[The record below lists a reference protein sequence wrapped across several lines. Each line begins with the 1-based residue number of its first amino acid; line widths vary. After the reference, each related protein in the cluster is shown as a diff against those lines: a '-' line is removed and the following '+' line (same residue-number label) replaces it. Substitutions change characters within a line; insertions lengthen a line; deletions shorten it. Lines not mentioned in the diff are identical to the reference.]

1 MRITNTGLDMNTQY
15 LSEQLIRIDNL
26 IRIILIGTVSNQ
38 QIKECIAFISPDLE
52 FNLSEDLKY
61 AATIQI
67 YSEALHLLKQKYGIS
82 CNPMDLTNI
91 EVARFIGYVL
101 DQSQRI
107 DLEHDRFAR
116 QELKNRESL
125 EVYLRQLLNHYAR
138 LLFVRVDF
146 AIQQQY
152 QSEIDIRQFHS
163 LMKKMSNR
171 YSNRDGCFS
180 GLQGFAWAIE
190 QGETKGFHCHVLL
203 IYDGSKHQN
212 DFGIGLAVSQY
223 WYQLTEG
230 RGSCFISNAS
240 DYKAQFEEQGKLG
253 IGMIHR
259 SQHLQ
264 VENAINAAVY
274 LVNPEKKYQNLR
286 VRVPRMR
293 TFDHGNFNVHW
304 RRGKIDQAIRV
315 LKS

>member
-1 MRITNTGLDMNTQY
+1 MRITNTGLNMNTQY

-61 AATIQI
+61 AATIQL

-91 EVARFIGYVL
+91 DVARFIGYVL

-107 DLEHDRFAR
+107 ELEDDRFAR

-125 EVYLRQLLNHYAR
+125 EIYLRQLLNHYAR

-152 QSEIDIRQFHS
+152 QSEIDIRQFHN

-223 WYQLTEG
+223 WHQLTEG
-230 RGSCFISNAS
+230 RGSCFISNAP

-259 SQHLQ
+259 SQPLQ
-264 VENAINAAVY
+264 VENAINSAVY

-304 RRGKIDQAIRV
+304 RRGKVGQSIEV
-315 LKS
+315 CNL

>member
-1 MRITNTGLDMNTQY
+1 MRIINTRLNMNIQY
-15 LSEQLIRIDNL
+15 HSEQLIRIDNL
-26 IRIILIGTVSNQ
+26 IRNVLIGTVSNQ
-38 QIKECIAFISPDLE
+38 QIKEAITLVSPDLA

-61 AATIQI
+61 AETIQI
-67 YSEALHLLKQKYGIS
+67 YSEALHLLKHKQGIS
-82 CNPMDLTNI
+82 CNPIDLTSLD
-91 EVARFIGYVL
+91 VAYFIGYVL
-101 DQSQRI
+101 NQSQRI
-107 DLEHDRFAR
+107 DLEDDRFAR
-116 QELKNRESL
+116 QELRNRESL
-125 EVYLRQLLNHYAR
+125 EIYLRQLLNHYAR

-163 LMKKMSNR
+163 LMKTMSNR

-212 DFGIGLAVSQY
+212 DFGIGLAISKY
-223 WYQLTEG
+223 WHELTEG
-230 RGSCFISNAS
+230 RGSCFISNAP

-259 SQHLQ
+259 SQPLQ
-264 VENAINAAVY
+264 IENAINSAIY

-293 TFDHGNFNVHW
+293 TFDHGSFNVHW
-304 RRGKIDQAIRV
+304 RRGKV
-315 LKS
+315 EKSIEV

>member
-107 DLEHDRFAR
+107 DLEDDRFAR

-125 EVYLRQLLNHYAR
+125 EIYLRQLLNHYAR

-152 QSEIDIRQFHS
+152 QSEIDIRQFHN

-230 RGSCFISNAS
+230 RGSCFISNAP

-259 SQHLQ
+259 SQPLQ
-264 VENAINAAVY
+264 VENAINSAVY

-304 RRGKIDQAIRV
+304 RRGKVGQSIEV
-315 LKS
+315 CNL

>member
-1 MRITNTGLDMNTQY
+1 MNTQY
-15 LSEQLIRIDNL
+15 HSEQLIRIDNL
-26 IRIILIGTVSNQ
+26 IRTILIGKASNQ
-38 QIKECIAFISPDLE
+38 QIKEAIILVSPDLE
-52 FNLSEDLKY
+52 FNLSEDLEY

-67 YSEALHLLKQKYGIS
+67 YSEVLDLLKHKYGIS
-82 CNPMDLTNI
+82 SNSMDLNSMDI
-91 EVARFIGYVL
+91 AHFICYVL
-101 DQSQRI
+101 NQFQRI
-107 DLEHDRFAR
+107 DLEDDRFAR
-116 QELKNRESL
+116 QELRNRESL
-125 EVYLRQLLNHYAR
+125 EIYLRQLLKHYAR

-152 QSEIDIRQFHS
+152 QSEIDIKQFHS

-223 WYQLTEG
+223 WHQLTEG
-230 RGSCFISNAS
+230 RGSCFISNAP
-240 DYKAQFEEQGKLG
+240 DYKAQFEEQGRLG

-259 SQHLQ
+259 CQPLQ
-264 VENAINAAVY
+264 VENAIKSAIY

-293 TFDHGNFNVHW
+293 TFNHGSFNVHW
-304 RRGKIDQAIRV
+304 RRGKVGQSIKVCNLELI
-315 LKS
+315 

>member
-1 MRITNTGLDMNTQY
+1 MNSQY
-15 LSEQLIRIDNL
+15 HSEQLIRIDNL
-26 IRIILIGTVSNQ
+26 IRNVLIGKISNQ
-38 QIKECIAFISPDLE
+38 QIKEAITFISPDLA

-61 AATIQI
+61 AETIQI
-67 YSEALHLLKQKYGIS
+67 YSEALHLLKHKQGIS
-82 CNPMDLTNI
+82 CNPMDLTSLD
-91 EVARFIGYVL
+91 VAYFIGYIL
-101 DQSQRI
+101 NQSQRI
-107 DLEHDRFAR
+107 DLEDDRFAR
-116 QELKNRESL
+116 QEIRNRESL
-125 EVYLRQLLNHYAR
+125 ETYLRQLLCHYAR

-152 QSEIDIRQFHS
+152 QSEINIRQFHN

-212 DFGIGLAVSQY
+212 DFGIGLAISQY
-223 WYQLTEG
+223 WHQLTEG
-230 RGSCFISNAS
+230 RGSCFISNAP
-240 DYKAQFEEQGKLG
+240 DYKAQFEEQGRLG

-259 SQHLQ
+259 SQPLQ
-264 VENAINAAVY
+264 VENAINSAVY

-286 VRVPRMR
+286 VRVPHMR
-293 TFDHGNFNVHW
+293 TFNHGNFNVHW
-304 RRGKIDQAIRV
+304 RRGKVRQSIEVCNQELI
-315 LKS
+315 

>member
-1 MRITNTGLDMNTQY
+1 MRITNTGLNMNTQY
-15 LSEQLIRIDNL
+15 HSEQLIRIDNL
-26 IRIILIGTVSNQ
+26 IRTILIGTVSNQ
-38 QIKECIAFISPDLE
+38 QIKEAITLISPDLE

-91 EVARFIGYVL
+91 DLARFIGYVL

-125 EVYLRQLLNHYAR
+125 EIYLRQLLNHYAR

-190 QGETKGFHCHVLL
+190 QGGTKGFHCHFLL

-223 WYQLTEG
+223 WHQLTEG
-230 RGSCFISNAS
+230 RGSCFISNAP

-259 SQHLQ
+259 SQPIQ
-264 VENAINAAVY
+264 VENAINSAVY

>member
-1 MRITNTGLDMNTQY
+1 MRITNTGLNMNTQY
-15 LSEQLIRIDNL
+15 HSELLIRIDNL
-26 IRIILIGTVSNQ
+26 IRNVLIGKVSNQ
-38 QIKECIAFISPDLE
+38 QIKEAITFISPDLA

-61 AATIQI
+61 AETIQI
-67 YSEALHLLKQKYGIS
+67 YSEALHLLKHKQGIS
-82 CNPMDLTNI
+82 CNPMDLTSLD
-91 EVARFIGYVL
+91 VAYFIGYIL
-101 DQSQRI
+101 NQSQRI
-107 DLEHDRFAR
+107 DLEDDRFAR
-116 QELKNRESL
+116 QENRNRESL
-125 EVYLRQLLNHYAR
+125 ETYLRQLLKHYAR

-152 QSEIDIRQFHS
+152 QSEIDIRQFHG

-223 WYQLTEG
+223 WHQLTEG
-230 RGSCFISNAS
+230 RGSCFISNAP

-259 SQHLQ
+259 SQPLQ
-264 VENAINAAVY
+264 IENAINSAIY

-293 TFDHGNFNVHW
+293 TFDHGSFNVHW
-304 RRGKIDQAIRV
+304 RRGKVR
-315 LKS
+315 LN

>member
-1 MRITNTGLDMNTQY
+1 MNTQY
-15 LSEQLIRIDNL
+15 HSEQLIRIDNL
-26 IRIILIGTVSNQ
+26 IRTILIGKASNQ
-38 QIKECIAFISPDLE
+38 QIKEAIILVSPDLE
-52 FNLSEDLKY
+52 FNLSEDLEY

-67 YSEALHLLKQKYGIS
+67 YSEALHLLKHKHAVS
-82 CNPMDLTNI
+82 SNSMDLNSMD
-91 EVARFIGYVL
+91 VAHFIGHIL
-101 DQSQRI
+101 NQFQRI
-107 DLEHDRFAR
+107 DLEDDRFAR
-116 QELKNRESL
+116 QELRNRESL
-125 EVYLRQLLNHYAR
+125 EIYLRQLLKHYAR

-152 QSEIDIRQFHS
+152 QSEIDIKQFHG

-230 RGSCFISNAS
+230 RGSCFISNAP

-259 SQHLQ
+259 SQSLL
-264 VENAINAAVY
+264 VENAINSAIY

-293 TFDHGNFNVHW
+293 TFNHGNFNVHW
-304 RRGKIDQAIRV
+304 RRGKAEQ
-315 LKS
+315 

>member
-107 DLEHDRFAR
+107 DLEDDRFAR

-125 EVYLRQLLNHYAR
+125 EIYLRQLLNHYAL

-152 QSEIDIRQFHS
+152 QSEIDIRQFHN

-230 RGSCFISNAS
+230 RGSCFISNAP

-259 SQHLQ
+259 SQPLQ
-264 VENAINAAVY
+264 VENAINSAVY

-304 RRGKIDQAIRV
+304 RRGKVGQSIEV
-315 LKS
+315 CNL

>member
-1 MRITNTGLDMNTQY
+1 MNTQY
-15 LSEQLIRIDNL
+15 HSEQLIRIDNL

-38 QIKECIAFISPDLE
+38 QIKEAITLISPDLE

-67 YSEALHLLKQKYGIS
+67 YSEALYLLKQQYGIS

-91 EVARFIGYVL
+91 DLARFIGYVL

-107 DLEHDRFAR
+107 DLEHDHFAR

-125 EVYLRQLLNHYAR
+125 EIYLRQLLNHYAR

-152 QSEIDIRQFHS
+152 QSEIDVRQFHN

-223 WYQLTEG
+223 WHQLTEG
-230 RGSCFISNAS
+230 RGSCFISNAP
-240 DYKAQFEEQGKLG
+240 DYKAQFKEQGKLG
-253 IGMIHR
+253 VGMIHR
-259 SQHLQ
+259 SQPLQ

-304 RRGKIDQAIRV
+304 RRGKVGQSIEV
-315 LKS
+315 CNL

>member
-1 MRITNTGLDMNTQY
+1 MNTQY
-15 LSEQLIRIDNL
+15 HSEQLIRIDNL
-26 IRIILIGTVSNQ
+26 IRTILIGKASNQ
-38 QIKECIAFISPDLE
+38 QIKEAIILVSPDLE
-52 FNLSEDLKY
+52 FNLSEDLEY

-67 YSEALHLLKQKYGIS
+67 YSEALHLLKHKHAVS
-82 CNPMDLTNI
+82 SNSMDLNSMD
-91 EVARFIGYVL
+91 VAHFIGYVL
-101 DQSQRI
+101 NQFQRI
-107 DLEHDRFAR
+107 DLEDDRFAR
-116 QELKNRESL
+116 QELRNRESL
-125 EVYLRQLLNHYAR
+125 EIYLRQLLKHYAR

-152 QSEIDIRQFHS
+152 QSEIDIKQFHG

-230 RGSCFISNAS
+230 RGSCFISNAP

-259 SQHLQ
+259 SQSLL
-264 VENAINAAVY
+264 VENAINSAIY

-293 TFDHGNFNVHW
+293 TFNHGNFNVHW
-304 RRGKIDQAIRV
+304 RRGKAEQ
-315 LKS
+315 

>member
-1 MRITNTGLDMNTQY
+1 MNTQY
-15 LSEQLIRIDNL
+15 HSEQLIRIDNL
-26 IRIILIGTVSNQ
+26 IRTILIGKISNQ
-38 QIKECIAFISPDLE
+38 QIKEAIAFISPDLV
-52 FNLSEDLKY
+52 FNLSEDLEY

-67 YSEALHLLKQKYGIS
+67 YSEALHLLKHKHGIS
-82 CNPMDLTNI
+82 SNSMDLNSMDI
-91 EVARFIGYVL
+91 AHFIGYVL
-101 DQSQRI
+101 NQFQRI
-107 DLEHDRFAR
+107 DLEDDRFAR
-116 QELKNRESL
+116 QELRNRESL
-125 EVYLRQLLNHYAR
+125 EIYLRQLLKHYAR

-152 QSEIDIRQFHS
+152 QSEIDITQFHS

-223 WYQLTEG
+223 WYHLTEG
-230 RGSCFISNAS
+230 RGSCFISNAP

-259 SQHLQ
+259 SQPLQ
-264 VENAINAAVY
+264 VENAINSAIY
-274 LVNPEKKYQNLR
+274 LVNPEKKHQNLR
-286 VRVPRMR
+286 VRVPHMR
-293 TFDHGNFNVHW
+293 TFNHGKFNVHW
-304 RRGKIDQAIRV
+304 RRGKAEQ
-315 LKS
+315 

>member
-1 MRITNTGLDMNTQY
+1 MNTQY
-15 LSEQLIRIDNL
+15 HSEQLIRIDNL
-26 IRIILIGTVSNQ
+26 IRNVLIGKISNQ
-38 QIKECIAFISPDLE
+38 QIKEAITLVSPDLAL
-52 FNLSEDLKY
+52 NLSEDLKY

-67 YSEALHLLKQKYGIS
+67 YSETLHLLKHKHGIS
-82 CNPMDLTNI
+82 CNPMDLTSI
-91 EVARFIGYVL
+91 DIAHFIGYVL
-101 DQSQRI
+101 NQSIEI
-107 DLEHDRFAR
+107 DLEDDRFAR
-116 QELKNRESL
+116 QELRNRESL
-125 EVYLRQLLNHYAR
+125 EIYLRQLLKHYAR

-152 QSEIDIRQFHS
+152 QSEIDIRQFHH

-171 YSNRDGCFS
+171 YSNRDGCFA

-223 WYQLTEG
+223 WSELTEG
-230 RGSCFISNAS
+230 RGSCFISNAP

-259 SQHLQ
+259 SQALQ
-264 VENAINAAVY
+264 VENAINSAVY

-293 TFDHGNFNVHW
+293 TFNHGSFNVHW
-304 RRGKIDQAIRV
+304 RRGKVGQSIEV
-315 LKS
+315 CNP

>member
-1 MRITNTGLDMNTQY
+1 MNTQY
-15 LSEQLIRIDNL
+15 HSEQLIRIDNL

-38 QIKECIAFISPDLE
+38 QIKEAITLISPDLE

-67 YSEALHLLKQKYGIS
+67 YSEALYLLKQQYGIS

-91 EVARFIGYVL
+91 DLARFIGYVL

-107 DLEHDRFAR
+107 DLEHDHFAR

-125 EVYLRQLLNHYAR
+125 EIYLRQLLNHYAR

-152 QSEIDIRQFHS
+152 QSEIDVRQFHN

-223 WYQLTEG
+223 WHQLTEG
-230 RGSCFISNAS
+230 RGSCFISNAP
-240 DYKAQFEEQGKLG
+240 DYKAQFKEQGKLG

-259 SQHLQ
+259 SQPLQ

-304 RRGKIDQAIRV
+304 RRGKVGQSIEV
-315 LKS
+315 CNL

>member
-1 MRITNTGLDMNTQY
+1 MNTKY
-15 LSEQLIRIDNL
+15 HSEQLIRIDNL
-26 IRIILIGTVSNQ
+26 IRIILIGKISNQ
-38 QIKECIAFISPDLE
+38 QIKEAITFISPDLA

-61 AATIQI
+61 AETIQI
-67 YSEALHLLKQKYGIS
+67 YSEALHLLKHRQGIS
-82 CNPMDLTNI
+82 CNPMDLTSI
-91 EVARFIGYVL
+91 DLAHFIGYIL
-101 DQSQRI
+101 NQSQRI
-107 DLEHDRFAR
+107 DLEDDRFAR
-116 QELKNRESL
+116 QELSNRESL
-125 EVYLRQLLNHYAR
+125 ETYLRQLLNHYAR

-223 WYQLTEG
+223 WHQLTEG
-230 RGSCFISNAS
+230 RGSCFISNAP

-259 SQHLQ
+259 SQPLQ
-264 VENAINAAVY
+264 VENAINSAIY

-304 RRGKIDQAIRV
+304 RRGKV
-315 LKS
+315 GKSIEVCNQSLI

>member
-1 MRITNTGLDMNTQY
+1 MNTQY

-38 QIKECIAFISPDLE
+38 QIKEAITLISPDLE

-67 YSEALHLLKQKYGIS
+67 YSEALYLLKQQYGIS

-91 EVARFIGYVL
+91 DLARFIGYVL

-107 DLEHDRFAR
+107 ESEDDRFAR
-116 QELKNRESL
+116 QELRNRESL
-125 EVYLRQLLNHYAR
+125 EIYLRQLLNHYAR

-146 AIQQQY
+146 AIEQQY

-171 YSNRDGCFS
+171 YSNGDGCFS

-223 WYQLTEG
+223 WHQLTDG
-230 RGSCFISNAS
+230 RGSCFISNAP
-240 DYKAQFEEQGKLG
+240 DYKAQFEEQGKLC

-259 SQHLQ
+259 SQPLQ

-304 RRGKIDQAIRV
+304 RRGKV
-315 LKS
+315 GKSIEVCNQSLI

>member
-1 MRITNTGLDMNTQY
+1 MNTQY

-38 QIKECIAFISPDLE
+38 QIKEAITLISPDLE

-61 AATIQI
+61 AATIQL

-91 EVARFIGYVL
+91 DLARFIGYVL

-125 EVYLRQLLNHYAR
+125 EIYLRQLLNHYAR

-230 RGSCFISNAS
+230 RGSCFISNAP

-259 SQHLQ
+259 SQPLQ
-264 VENAINAAVY
+264 VENAINSAVY

-304 RRGKIDQAIRV
+304 RRGKVGQSIEV
-315 LKS
+315 CNL